1 MVQHFWRL
9 QSPASQRKRAEWD
22 DEAVELE
29 SVKCPINPMH
39 QHPGKRLTDLTV
51 VLADDEVEDFV
62 WTWYSDCL
70 VQARTLKLLHK
81 CGFRGFE
88 VRPVT
93 ARFKR
98 SSARPPALWELV
110 LTGWAGMAPVASGIR
125 LDESK
130 SCLACGSLKYT
141 GLVHPERLIDE
152 TKWDGSDFFMVW
164 PFFPHQ
170 QELGTLTI
178 PLEGTSTESEIRL
191 AQAQLVGWLEGLF
204 HGIQATLFTQQMQA
218 QRQFEEMRQRRALE
232 MSSERASG
240 GRPMSMG

>member
-9 QSPASQRKRAEWD
+9 QSRASQRKRAEWD

-51 VLADDEVEDFV
+51 VLADDEVEDLV

-152 TKWDGSDFFMVW
+152 TK
-164 PFFPHQ
+164 
-170 QELGTLTI
+170 
-178 PLEGTSTESEIRL
+178 
-191 AQAQLVGWLEGLF
+191 
-204 HGIQATLFTQQMQA
+204 
-218 QRQFEEMRQRRALE
+218 
-232 MSSERASG
+232 
-240 GRPMSMG
+240 